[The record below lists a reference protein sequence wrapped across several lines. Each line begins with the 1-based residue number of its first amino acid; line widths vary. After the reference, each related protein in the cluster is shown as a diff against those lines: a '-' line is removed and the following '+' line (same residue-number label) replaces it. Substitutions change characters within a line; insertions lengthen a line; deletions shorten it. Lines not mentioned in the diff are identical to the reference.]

1 MQRTSFEAMNC
12 SVAQCLEV
20 VGEWWSM
27 LIIRDAFLGV
37 RRFDDFQARL
47 GISRNILNQRLNGLV
62 EHGVLTRVPYQEH
75 PPRSEYRL
83 TDKGRDLW
91 SVLTSMRQWGDRW
104 AAPNGAPVEVVHTG
118 CGHVSSAVSVCSEC
132 GETLD
137 ARAVHAIAGPGARE
151 EDFERTSVAH
161 VSFEAQPRP
170 RRRAAPAKIGR
181 ARR

>member
-1 MQRTSFEAMNC
+1 
-12 SVAQCLEV
+12 
-20 VGEWWSM
+20 
-27 LIIRDAFLGV
+27 
-37 RRFDDFQARL
+37 
-47 GISRNILNQRLNGLV
+47 
-62 EHGVLTRVPYQEH
+62 
-75 PPRSEYRL
+75 
-83 TDKGRDLW
+83 
-91 SVLTSMRQWGDRW
+91 
-104 AAPNGAPVEVVHTG
+104 VHTA